1 VPPRCLGWGAGGPHH
16 PPAHNQLHAI
26 NFDRTV
32 AHVHGRD
39 INVSTGAGGY
49 DWGGEYVSIDLANL
63 YMKGDRDTGQ
73 ATNRASALCGV
84 VMRVST
90 VP

>member
-1 VPPRCLGWGAGGPHH
+1 VGHTNPPPTTS
-16 PPAHNQLHAI
+16 LHAI

-39 INVSTGAGGY
+39 INVSTDAGGY